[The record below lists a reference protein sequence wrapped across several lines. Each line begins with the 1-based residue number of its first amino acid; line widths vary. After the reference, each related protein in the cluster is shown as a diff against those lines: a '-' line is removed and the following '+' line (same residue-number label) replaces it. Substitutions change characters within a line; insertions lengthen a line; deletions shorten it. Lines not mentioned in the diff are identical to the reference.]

1 MKILH
6 IIFSFNIGGSE
17 TMLVD
22 IINKQVQKHEVT
34 LCVIN
39 NLYDEKLLNTI
50 DKRVKIILLN
60 RTPSSHNLFDVLRL
74 NYWVHHKTFQ
84 VIHCHDC
91 NILKY
96 VWGLFRFTTV
106 LTVHDTHLP
115 LEGIEYYKIV
125 VSISY
130 SVEKDLKQRGLKY
143 SPIIY
148 NGICPELIL
157 QTKHC
162 FLEKA
167 SEVKIL
173 QIGRLE
179 HLKKGQH
186 LALEAL
192 AILAKNNPQHYFN
205 LTFIGEGSSY
215 VFLQDMSKKMGINSQ
230 VCFLG
235 KRSRKYIIS
244 HLKDYD
250 ILIQPS
256 LYEGFGL
263 TVVEAMTA
271 GIPVLVS
278 NIEGPME
285 IINNG
290 EYGFYFNNNDSTDMA
305 NCLAYMISHQE
316 IVNTVVRKG
325 KIRALDFTLSKMVD
339 KYERIYSREQ

>member
-22 IINKQVQKHEVT
+22 IINKQVQKH
-34 LCVIN
+34 
-39 NLYDEKLLNTI
+39 
-50 DKRVKIILLN
+50 
-60 RTPSSHNLFDVLRL
+60 LFDVLRL

-179 HLKKGQH
+179 QKGQH

-235 KRSRKYIIS
+235 KRSRKYIYS

>member
-6 IIFSFNIGGSE
+6 IIFSFNVGGSE

-39 NLYDEKLLNTI
+39 NLYDKNLLNTI
-50 DKRVKIILLN
+50 NKQVRIILLN
-60 RTPSSHNLFDVLRL
+60 RNPGSRNLFDVLRL

-84 VIHCHDC
+84 VVHCHDC

-96 VWGLFRFTTV
+96 VWGLFRFVTV

-115 LEGIEYYKIV
+115 LKGIECYKIV
-125 VSISY
+125 VSISH
-130 SVEKDLKQRGLKY
+130 SVERDLKQRGLKY
-143 SPIIY
+143 SSIIY

-157 QTKHC
+157 QTEQC
-162 FLEKA
+162 FLEKK
-167 SEVKIL
+167 SEIRIL

-186 LALEAL
+186 LAMEAL
-192 AILAKNNPQHYFN
+192 TILVKKHPQYYFN

-215 VFLQDMSKKMGINSQ
+215 TFLQDMSQKMGINNQ

-235 KRSRKYIIS
+235 KRSRKYIYS

-250 ILIQPS
+250 ILVQPS

-290 EYGFYFNNNDSTDMA
+290 EYGFYFNNNDSADMA
-305 NCLAYMISHQE
+305 NCLTYMINHQE
-316 IVNTVVRKG
+316 TVNSVVRKG

-339 KYERIYSREQ
+339 NYERIYSGEQ